1 MKTPF
6 PVAPEM
12 LFFLL
17 LMKTIAPAE
26 LQKLL
31 AVQPGL
37 PVLDVRTPAEYAEV
51 HVPQARNEPLD
62 KLQPK
67 ALYAAGSLPK
77 DCPVYILCRSGGR
90 ATKAAELFAREGFD
104 QAVVVEGGTQAW
116 CDAGLPVNRGSVKA
130 ISLER
135 QVRIVAGSIVL
146 VGILLA
152 WLIHPGFIGIS
163 AFVGA
168 GLVFAG
174 ITDWCGMGMLLAK
187 MPWNQ
192 STRCATSCKPT

>member
-1 MKTPF
+1 
-6 PVAPEM
+6 
-12 LFFLL
+12 
-17 LMKTIAPAE
+17 MKTIAPVE
-26 LQKLL
+26 LQKILV
-31 AVQPGL
+31 VQPNL
-37 PVLDVRTPAEYAEV
+37 PLLDVRTPAEYAEV

-116 CDAGLPVNRGSVKA
+116 CDAGLPVSHGGVKV

-135 QVRIVAGSIVL
+135 QVRIAAGSIVL
-146 VGILLA
+146 IGILLA

-163 AFVGA
+163 AFVGV

-192 STRCATSCKPT
+192 STGRATVCKPTGLEISR

>member
-1 MKTPF
+1 MASLGLIMT
-6 PVAPEM
+6 
-12 LFFLL
+12 
-17 LMKTIAPAE
+17 TIAPAE

-31 AVQPGL
+31 LAQPGL
-37 PVLDVRTPAEYAEV
+37 PVLDVRTPAEFAEV

-67 ALYAAGSLPK
+67 ALYAVGGLSKGA
-77 DCPVYILCRSGGR
+77 PVYILCRSGGR
-90 ATKAAELFAREGFD
+90 ATKAAELFDREGFD

-116 CDAGLPVNRGSVKA
+116 CAAGLPVNRGSTKV

-135 QVRIVAGSIVL
+135 QVRIAAGSIVL
-146 VGILLA
+146 VGVLLA

-163 AFVGA
+163 AFVGV

-174 ITDWCGMGMLLAK
+174 ITDWCSMGMLLAK

-192 STRCATSCKPT
+192 VKG